1 MSYPLILDGAMGTE
15 LQNRGV
21 EIPLPLWSA
30 DANIDYPEIITS
42 IHKDY
47 IASGADIITTNTFRT
62 TEWTYHRA
70 GLSLIK
76 AKERAKT
83 SLYKAVEC
91 AQMAVSNSIIIAGS
105 VTTIEDCYSPDKF
118 PGVEVAEEI
127 YGQTLEWIIDAGV
140 DVVIFETMGNIDEI
154 SCGLKMAKKHNI
166 PLWLSMIAK
175 DKYHLLDGS
184 PFSDVFQLL
193 DGYNVE
199 TLLTNCNKI
208 DLSIYICDQ
217 IISDWR
223 GKWGV
228 YPNLGI
234 EDYENDYFNIISDS
248 KLKDSI
254 KTLLLKKPDLIGLCC
269 GSTPSHLQN
278 LKHMINSTR

>member
-1 MSYPLILDGAMGTE
+1 
-15 LQNRGV
+15 
-21 EIPLPLWSA
+21 
-30 DANIDYPEIITS
+30 
-42 IHKDY
+42 
-47 IASGADIITTNTFRT
+47 
-62 TEWTYHRA
+62 
-70 GLSLIK
+70 
-76 AKERAKT
+76 
-83 SLYKAVEC
+83 
-91 AQMAVSNSIIIAGS
+91 

-140 DVVIFETMGNIDEI
+140 DVIIFETMGNIDEI
-154 SCGLKMAKKHNI
+154 SCGLKMVKKHNI